1 MKMKYEAA
9 EMARQSAEL
18 DSKTAKAPSAAM
30 VAAAQAITK

>member
-30 VAAAQAITK
+30 VAAA